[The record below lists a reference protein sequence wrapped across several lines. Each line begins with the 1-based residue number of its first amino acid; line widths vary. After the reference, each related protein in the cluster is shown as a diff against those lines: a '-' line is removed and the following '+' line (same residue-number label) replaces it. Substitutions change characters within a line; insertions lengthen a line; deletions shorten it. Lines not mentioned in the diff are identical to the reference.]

1 MIMDG
6 YIALIGLGAVGVP
19 IANLLFKKYNER
31 FILLSSKDFL
41 YTLTDKD
48 IYINNE
54 LFQPTVMSDKS
65 QLKNKI
71 SLLIVTVKNY
81 HIISTCEFL
90 KTMIDDDT
98 IILPLQNGVYSFDY
112 FTKQFPNNVIL
123 EGFAKGPNTIISRNG
138 FEYQRTGELHIGAT
152 YEANKRDAKATWQ
165 ILERAGMECYY
176 DENIRREVWK
186 KLMLNVAGNAITA
199 ITEIDYCDFKDSPE
213 VQELCRRTMGEYILI
228 ANKNG
233 IDLNNLDIED
243 VIHYYLSFRVS
254 KHTSMLEDV
263 IHRRKTENEYI
274 AGYISRLAAEMKIS
288 TPNIDML
295 YNLVKI
301 KEMVYLK
308 GKANG

>member
-1 MIMDG
+1 MDG

-19 IANLLFKKYNER
+19 IANLLFKKHNNN
-31 FILLSSKDFL
+31 FILLSSKEFL

-54 LFQPTVMSDKS
+54 LFQPNIVSEKTSLEK
-65 QLKNKI
+65 KI

-90 KTMIDDDT
+90 KTMIDNST
-98 IILPLQNGVYSFDY
+98 VILPLQNGVYSFDY
-112 FTKQFPNNVIL
+112 FKKMFPNNVIL
-123 EGFAKGPNTIISRNG
+123 EGFAKGPNTINTQNG
-138 FEYQRTGELHIGAT
+138 FEYQRTGELHIGAANERNQQSAE
-152 YEANKRDAKATWQ
+152 EAWQ
-165 ILERAGMECYY
+165 ILNNAGIQCYY
-176 DENIRREVWK
+176 DNDIRREIWK

-199 ITEIDYCDFKDSPE
+199 ITEIDYCDFKNSLE
-213 VQELCRRTMGEYILI
+213 VQELCRRTMREYILV
-228 ANKNG
+228 ANQNG
-233 IDLNNLDIED
+233 IGLKNQDIED
-243 VIHYYLSFRVS
+243 IINYYLSFKVS

-263 IHRRKTENEYI
+263 LHKRKTENEYI
-274 AGYISRLAAEMKIS
+274 AGYISGLAAETEIY

>member
-1 MIMDG
+1 MDG

-19 IANLLFKKYNER
+19 ISNLLFKKYNKD

-54 LFQPTVMSDKS
+54 LFQPEVMSEKS
-65 QLKNKI
+65 QLKKKI
-71 SLLIVTVKNY
+71 CLLIVTVKNY
-81 HIISTCEFL
+81 HIVSTCDFL
-90 KTMIDDDT
+90 KTMIDNNT
-98 IILPLQNGVYSFDY
+98 VILPLQNGVYSFDY
-112 FTKQFPNNVIL
+112 FKKMFPHNVIL
-123 EGFAKGPNTIISRNG
+123 EGFAKGPNTIITRNG

-152 YEANKRDAKATWQ
+152 NESNKQLAKEVWQ
-165 ILERAGMECYY
+165 ILDNAGMQCYY
-176 DENIRREVWK
+176 DDDIRREVWK

-199 ITEIDYCDFKDSPE
+199 ITEIDYCDFKNSPE
-213 VQELCRRTMGEYILI
+213 VQELCRRTMREYILV
-228 ANKNG
+228 ANKNR
-233 IDLNNLDIED
+233 IDLNDRDIED
-243 VIHYYLSFRVS
+243 VINYYLSFRVS

-263 IHRRKTENEYI
+263 LHKRKTENEYI
-274 AGYISRLAAEMKIS
+274 AGYISRLASEMGIY

-301 KEMVYLK
+301 KETVYLK